1 MRRDR
6 GGGVGGDR
14 GGSVP
19 AVAVWLGS
27 PVLSAPLAGGGGEGR
42 GKAQAG
48 TLRRARRDVVAI
60 RLSSPSRDAA
70 RTEVLAGRLQKGDK
84 VNICGFGPFALSARK
99 ARQGRNP
106 KTGETIEIP
115 ASKSA
120 KFKAG
125 KSLKGKL
132 N

>member
-1 MRRDR
+1 MTKADLIE
-6 GGGVGGDR
+6 
-14 GGSVP
+14 S
-19 AVAVWLGS
+19 
-27 PVLSAPLAGGGGEGR
+27 LATKLDLQKSLAERVVNTLFDDIEG
-42 GKAQAG
+42 A
-48 TLRRARRDVVAI
+48 
-60 RLSSPSRDAA
+60 
-70 RTEVLAGRLQKGDK
+70 LQKGDK
-84 VNICGFGPFALSARK
+84 VNISGFGTFAVSARK

-125 KSLKGKL
+125 KSLKDKL

>member
-1 MRRDR
+1 MTKADLIESHATKL
-6 GGGVGGDR
+6 D
-14 GGSVP
+14 
-19 AVAVWLGS
+19 LQKT
-27 PVLSAPLAGGGGEGR
+27 LAERIVNTMFDDIEG
-42 GKAQAG
+42 A
-48 TLRRARRDVVAI
+48 
-60 RLSSPSRDAA
+60 
-70 RTEVLAGRLQKGDK
+70 LQKGDK
-84 VNICGFGPFALSARK
+84 VNISGFGTFAVSARK

-125 KSLKGKL
+125 KSLKDKL

>member
-1 MRRDR
+1 MTKADLIE
-6 GGGVGGDR
+6 
-14 GGSVP
+14 S
-19 AVAVWLGS
+19 
-27 PVLSAPLAGGGGEGR
+27 LATKLDLQKTLAERVVNTMFDDIEG
-42 GKAQAG
+42 A
-48 TLRRARRDVVAI
+48 
-60 RLSSPSRDAA
+60 
-70 RTEVLAGRLQKGDK
+70 LQKGDK
-84 VNICGFGPFALSARK
+84 VNISGFGTFAVSDRK

-125 KSLKGKL
+125 KSLKDKL